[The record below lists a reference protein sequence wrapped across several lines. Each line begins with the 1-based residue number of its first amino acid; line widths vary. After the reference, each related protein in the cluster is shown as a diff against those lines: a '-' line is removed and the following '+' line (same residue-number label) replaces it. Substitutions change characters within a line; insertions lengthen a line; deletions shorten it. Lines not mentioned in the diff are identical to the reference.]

1 MSSRQAF
8 TALSQT
14 RNSEEDALCTV
25 CILLHYLISPHSATN
40 GITDDLCI
48 PKPILR
54 HQPLCHQSSLTWQLC
69 IIFPLSLSLLSPCR
83 SLSNYPLSLNK
94 LPLTRSGTS
103 YRELGKQK
111 SLSLREYP
119 SLSQGSY
126 VVFIWV
132 FLPFPVSDLSP
143 IQFKLRSFFQSLSL
157 LMTSNG
163 F

>member
-14 RNSEEDALCTV
+14 RNSEEDTLCAV

-40 GITDDLCI
+40 GITNDLCI

-69 IIFPLSLSLLSPCR
+69 IIFPFSLSLLSTCR

-94 LPLTRSGTS
+94 LPSLA
-103 YRELGKQK
+103 LGLHIGNLGNK
-111 SLSLREYP
+111 SLSLSQRIPFSFSGYLCGYSSSSGYSSP
-119 SLSQGSY
+119 SLCLTCPRYNSSY
-126 VVFIWV
+126 SHFSRAY
-132 FLPFPVSDLSP
+132 LC
-143 IQFKLRSFFQSLSL
+143 
-157 LMTSNG
+157 
-163 F
+163 